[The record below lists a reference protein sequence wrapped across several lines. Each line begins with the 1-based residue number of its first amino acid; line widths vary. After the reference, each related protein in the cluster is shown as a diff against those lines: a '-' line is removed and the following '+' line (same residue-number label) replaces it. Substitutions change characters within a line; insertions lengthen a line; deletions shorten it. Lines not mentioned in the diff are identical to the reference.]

1 MKCPYNIQPFQLQG
15 LDLNS
20 IYPLIQWLIKFVY
33 ETREARQKFNTR
45 LSDSLAENI
54 IKNGDNENRP
64 KIEIESKRIKKNAQI
79 QLLKKNDPL
88 RVYSTLLEFGDVTSA
103 STYNKLCAIAGG
115 KVNKEAKK
123 DAKKGGPL
131 QQNQKSST
139 QANDK
144 GGEFDLSSY
153 IFESAHET
161 S

>member
-45 LSDSLAENI
+45 LSDHLAENI
-54 IKNGDNENRP
+54 IRKEEDAILKP

-79 QLLKKNDPL
+79 QQLNKNDPL

-115 KVNKEAKK
+115 KVNKDTKK
-123 DAKKGGPL
+123 DPKKVGGGPL
-131 QQNQKSST
+131 QQNQKSAG
-139 QANDK
+139 QGNNDK
-144 GGEFDLSSY
+144 GEFDLSSY
-153 IFESAHET
+153 IF
-161 S
+161 